1 VHATG
6 LRLSLGLGLALVF
19 VHLRYGIANN
29 GFLVGWVVVRMMCGQ
44 RESGLTGV
52 NVDQGHTADVIR
64 FWVVGDGLLLLYGI
78 EGERGF

>member
-1 VHATG
+1 VQPGVQGLGVTSVNPGVHHGPLVHATG

-52 NVDQGHTADVIR
+52 IVDQGH
-64 FWVVGDGLLLLYGI
+64 G
-78 EGERGF
+78 